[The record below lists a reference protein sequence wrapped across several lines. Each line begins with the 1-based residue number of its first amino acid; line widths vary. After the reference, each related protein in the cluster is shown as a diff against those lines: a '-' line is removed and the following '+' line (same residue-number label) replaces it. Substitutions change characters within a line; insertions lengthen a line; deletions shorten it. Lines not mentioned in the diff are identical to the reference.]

1 MIAEVVLDI
10 TTGDLQKDFIFQF
23 MQKNGRKK
31 GQKMTVVPEDPT

>member
-1 MIAEVVLDI
+1 LFPEVVLDI
-10 TTGDLQKDFIFQF
+10 STGDVQKDFIFQF